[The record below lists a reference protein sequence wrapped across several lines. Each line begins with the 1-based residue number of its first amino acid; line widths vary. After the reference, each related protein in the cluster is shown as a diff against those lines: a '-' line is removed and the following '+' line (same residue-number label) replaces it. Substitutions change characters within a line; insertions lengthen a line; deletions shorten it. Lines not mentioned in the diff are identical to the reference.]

1 MPTTIAHNHN
11 KAWADEKADAALLPT
26 PELFKSLCMTG
37 KYDVIAEWIVVYMTC
52 KHPLAQAVLDQT

>member
-26 PELFKSLCMTG
+26 PELFEDL
-37 KYDVIAEWIVVYMTC
+37 DMTC
-52 KHPLAQAVLDQT
+52 KYPSTQLA